1 MSPRPTTKTTPE
13 PAVPVKAGSKVA
25 AKVAAKPQTALR
37 RSRLK
42 PVRPLKLR
50 LIDAVAIAAGTLLV
64 LKLLTL
70 SQAGIPEAS
79 LPAFARA
86 IAKARTGYEI
96 PDPETTGSVEPKKEE
111 PKPAAEPP
119 EAPAPAQ
126 DQASPSEKALLE
138 KLGARRNA
146 LKQRSDE
153 LDLREKML
161 DEAEKKV
168 ETGIGDL
175 KKAEDKVDAAAK
187 AKDEAEKQG
196 LKSIV
201 TMYETMKPKDAAR
214 VFDRLG
220 HDVLVPLVVAMNPR
234 KMAEIL
240 AVMQPE
246 AAERLTVALAN
257 RARGTGTT
265 IQVQAG
271 GPALPPGELPAIDAA
286 PPR

>member
-1 MSPRPTTKTTPE
+1 MMSPRPAPKKTAE
-13 PAVPVKAGSKVA
+13 PLAPAKAGTSVSKT
-25 AKVAAKPQTALR
+25 QSALR
-37 RSRLK
+37 RRRLK
-42 PVRPLKLR
+42 PERSLKLR
-50 LIDAVAIAAGTLLV
+50 LIDAVALSAGALLV

-70 SQAGIPEAS
+70 TQAGMTEPS

-96 PDPETTGSVEPKKEE
+96 PDPETTGSVGPKKEE
-111 PKPAAEPP
+111 PKASAPAAEPS
-119 EAPAPAQ
+119 PAQ
-126 DQASPSEKALLE
+126 DQMSPSEKALLE
-138 KLGARRNA
+138 KLGDRRNA

-161 DEAEKKV
+161 DEAEKKI

-175 KKAEDKVDAAAK
+175 KKSEDKADAAAK

-220 HDVLVPLVVAMNPR
+220 HDVLVPLVVSMNPR

-257 RARGTGTT
+257 RARGAGGAP
-265 IQVQAG
+265 QAQAG
-271 GPALPPGELPAIDAA
+271 SPALPPGELPAIDAA
-286 PPR
+286 ATR

>member
-1 MSPRPTTKTTPE
+1 MRPRALPPKAPPPTA
-13 PAVPVKAGSKVA
+13 PAQDETAVA
-25 AKVAAKPQTALR
+25 RSRLSALR
-37 RSRLK
+37 RGRL
-42 PVRPLKLR
+42 PPARSLKLR
-50 LIDAVAIAAGTLLV
+50 LIDAVALSAGALLV
-64 LKLLTL
+64 LKLLALT
-70 SQAGIPEAS
+70 QAGVPEPS

-96 PDPETTGSVEPKKEE
+96 PDPETTGSVGPKEE
-111 PKPAAEPP
+111 PKPAAPPPP
-119 EAPAPAQ
+119 EPSKAQAPPQ
-126 DQASPSEKALLE
+126 EPMSPSEKALLE

-161 DEAEKKV
+161 DDAEKKI

-175 KKAEDKVDAAAK
+175 KKSEDKADAAAK
-187 AKDEAEKQG
+187 AKDESEKQG

-214 VFDRLG
+214 VFDRLN
-220 HDVLVPLVVAMNPR
+220 HDVLVPLVVSMNPR

-257 RARGTGTT
+257 RARGTGGA
-265 IQVQAG
+265 VQAQAG
-271 GPALPPGELPAIDAA
+271 SPALPPGELPAIDAA
-286 PPR
+286 PAR

>member
-1 MSPRPTTKTTPE
+1 MTTPVAKRPASAVRRPRP
-13 PAVPVKAGSKVA
+13 KA
-25 AKVAAKPQTALR
+25 L
-37 RSRLK
+37 
-42 PVRPLKLR
+42 RPLKLR
-50 LIDAVAIAAGTLLV
+50 LVDAVVVAAAALLV

-70 SQAGIPEAS
+70 FQANLPDAS
-79 LPAFARA
+79 PSALGRA

-96 PDPETTGSVEPKKEE
+96 PDPETTGSVGAKEE
-111 PKPAAEPP
+111 AKPAA
-119 EAPAPAQ
+119 PAPPPQAQ
-126 DQASPSEKALLE
+126 PPTPEPVSPSEKALLE
-138 KLGARRNA
+138 KLGARRDT

-161 DEAEKKV
+161 DEAEKKI

-187 AKDEAEKQG
+187 AKEEAEKQG

-240 AVMQPE
+240 AVMSPE

-257 RARGTGTT
+257 RARGGGPA
-265 IQVQAG
+265 QAQA
-271 GPALPPGELPAIDAA
+271 GPALPPGELPAIDPGQA
-286 PPR
+286 R

>member
-1 MSPRPTTKTTPE
+1 MALNRSRE
-13 PAVPVKAGSKVA
+13 KVA
-25 AKVAAKPQTALR
+25 
-37 RSRLK
+37 
-42 PVRPLKLR
+42 RPFKLR
-50 LIDAVAIAAGTLLV
+50 LIDAVALSAAALLV
-64 LKLLTL
+64 LKMLTL
-70 SQAGIPEAS
+70 SQASVPETS
-79 LPAFARA
+79 LPGFARA

-96 PDPETTGSVEPKKEE
+96 PDPETTGSVEPKKEDKKSA
-111 PKPAAEPP
+111 PPADPPNAQPAAQEPM
-119 EAPAPAQ
+119 
-126 DQASPSEKALLE
+126 SPSEKALLE
-138 KLGARRNA
+138 KLGARSNV

-161 DEAEKKV
+161 DDAEKKI

-187 AKDEAEKQG
+187 AKEDAEKQG

-240 AVMQPE
+240 AVMSPE

-257 RARGTGTT
+257 RARGNGGSAQA
-265 IQVQAG
+265 QVGA
-271 GPALPPGELPAIDAA
+271 PALPPGELPAIDPGAA
-286 PPR
+286 R

>member
-1 MSPRPTTKTTPE
+1 MAASS
-13 PAVPVKAGSKVA
+13 AGTMAPA
-25 AKVAAKPQTALR
+25 AKEASALG

-42 PVRPLKLR
+42 PPRPLKLR
-50 LIDAVAIAAGTLLV
+50 LVDAVALSAAALLV
-64 LKLLTL
+64 LKVLTWAG
-70 SQAGIPEAS
+70 AGIPEPS

-86 IAKARTGYEI
+86 VAKARTGYEFL
-96 PDPETTGSVEPKKEE
+96 DPETTGSVGTKEPAKE
-111 PKPAAEPP
+111 KAASPADRPP
-119 EAPAPAQ
+119 EPREATQPPVEGP
-126 DQASPSEKALLE
+126 SPSEKALLE
-138 KLGARRNA
+138 KLGARRDV

-161 DEAEKKV
+161 DEAEKKI

-175 KKAEDKVDAAAK
+175 KKQEDKVDAAAK

-257 RARGTGTT
+257 RARGAASA
-265 IQVQAG
+265 QAQAA
-271 GPALPPGELPAIDAA
+271 PALPPGELPAIDPGPA
-286 PPR
+286 R

>member
-1 MSPRPTTKTTPE
+1 MMRPRSLSTKAPD
-13 PAVPVKAGSKVA
+13 PAAP
-25 AKVAAKPQTALR
+25 AKDGTGLVRDRLASLR
-37 RSRLK
+37 RPRLK
-42 PVRPLKLR
+42 PMRARKLR
-50 LIDAVAIAAGTLLV
+50 LIDAVALSAGALLL
-64 LKLLTL
+64 LKLMSLV
-70 SQAGIPEAS
+70 QGGMPEAS
-79 LPAFARA
+79 LPAYARA
-86 IAKARTGYEI
+86 IAKARTGYDI

-111 PKPAAEPP
+111 GKSAAPEPSP
-119 EAPAPAQ
+119 APAPGA
-126 DQASPSEKALLE
+126 DPASPSEKVLLE

-175 KKAEDKVDAAAK
+175 KKAEDKIDAAAK

-240 AVMQPE
+240 AVMQPD

-257 RARGTGTT
+257 RARGTGATA
-265 IQVQAG
+265 QAQAG
-271 GPALPPGELPAIDAA
+271 SPALPPGELPAIDPGPA
-286 PPR
+286 R